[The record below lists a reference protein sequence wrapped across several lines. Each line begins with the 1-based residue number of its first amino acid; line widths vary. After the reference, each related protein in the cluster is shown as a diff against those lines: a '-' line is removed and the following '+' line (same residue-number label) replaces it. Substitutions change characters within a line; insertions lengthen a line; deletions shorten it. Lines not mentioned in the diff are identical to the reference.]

1 MMPKKPS
8 NDHLNHLIHCQRAL
22 DRLAQIAR
30 SQSTREHAYPH
41 PITEREEILIYLYSY
56 CRLSMTPQ
64 EFYRKWQVNQEDI
77 GNICCRSSYA
87 VNSWLAQGPRYKTPS
102 SDSLHHLALMDFL
115 LENFEAIPKELLN
128 QLCSKVKRS

>member
-1 MMPKKPS
+1 MPTNRS
-8 NDHLNHLIHCQRAL
+8 NDHLNHLINCQRAL

-30 SQSTREHAYPH
+30 SQSTQPH
-41 PITEREEILIYLYSY
+41 SIPGPITEREEILIYLYSN

-64 EFYRKWQVNQEDI
+64 EFYWKWQVNQEDI
-77 GNICCRSSYA
+77 ANICCRSTYA
-87 VNSWLAQGPRYKTPS
+87 VNSWLAQGARYKTPS

-128 QLCSKVKRS
+128 QLCSKVKSC

>member
-1 MMPKKPS
+1 MPNKRS
-8 NDHLNHLIHCQRAL
+8 NDHLNHLIKCQRAL

-30 SQSTREHAYPH
+30 SQSTLEHSYPRA
-41 PITEREEILIYLYSY
+41 ITEREEILIYLYSN

-64 EFYRKWQVNQEDI
+64 EFYWKWQVNQEDI
-77 GNICCRSSYA
+77 ANICCRSTYA

-128 QLCSKVKRS
+128 QLCSKVKSC